1 MLFTERN
8 STPTAA
14 GAIHRADLG
23 DLVLR
28 ALYSPRAAGRV
39 LTAVD
44 PTLRDTAED
53 DEDDDDDDEI
63 CGDGD
68 GGAPAVP
75 FEL

>member
-1 MLFTERN
+1 M
-8 STPTAA
+8 
-14 GAIHRADLG
+14 
-23 DLVLR
+23 LR